1 MMVSLLGL
9 LIVCVGCASVEPG
22 PEPTPEPTPWE
33 LVHPHLSVTPDQRDV
48 VLSRDD
54 REPYATILAELVA
67 QADRQIR
74 DSEVGWNA
82 SEQNSNAQSA
92 AANAFLAWLYD
103 DPERAR
109 RSLDFLAAIRTDF
122 ENRDDWDI
130 NIRMPYSLMGWTEA
144 WDLLSAT
151 GLAPED
157 ELAAAVEDIVSVTH
171 QFYSAYVLDEGTRS
185 LLLTPAQNNHP
196 IRTAMAIGYVALG
209 IWDHPLSASMRDWAF
224 SELDYLWG
232 EDGQYQLEDGSV
244 SEGPFYSAFAWTP
257 SLALFI
263 AAENSGRTLDLRRSC
278 LNRSDADPWTGHGCA
293 EGEPFTFASPLRTAR
308 FQEFADWSIS
318 LRLPWGARPPRED
331 SRFNSPN
338 GFALLT
344 SFAPEAGPYR
354 WDWEN
359 NRDFPR
365 RTTSG
370 LDSKI
375 LHLAW
380 FDDGVAA
387 VEPPFESRVS
397 PVAGEAVFRS
407 SWDDDAV
414 WGMLMAEH
422 GSARKTLHDH
432 VDALSF
438 QVAAYGEYLLMDT
451 GYYKPL
457 AYNNARTSN
466 ATGHNVV
473 LIDGQGAPDKGLLT
487 NFGDAD
493 AWLEH
498 GLVGGVVEVAEAR
511 QAYEDAE
518 IVRTM
523 AFVDDRYFVV
533 ADRIESDRE
542 PREHRFRVHGWAG
555 LDSGGAFTMGQ
566 DGARWARD
574 SAGIDVHVRSPDGDV
589 SIEQPPYEEAQPP
602 YTHEIEEGRA
612 TTHHEVMDA
621 VITASAPDF
630 LGLLLPYRVGEDPPE
645 VSWEYDAAWVDG
657 DLVVLREPVDG
668 ILYLEAGTLETDASL
683 VILRPGGFVFAS
695 RGTYVRWAGEDVL
708 SGGDPEGNTLV
719 E

>member
-1 MMVSLLGL
+1 MRLLL
-9 LIVCVGCASVEPG
+9 LLLVGCVSVDPAPM
-22 PEPTPEPTPWE
+22 PEPTPGPYEPF
-33 LVHPHLSVTPDQRDV
+33 HPHLVVTPDQRDV
-48 VLSRDD
+48 VLSRLD
-54 REPYATILAELVA
+54 REPYSSILAELTA
-67 QADRQIR
+67 QADREIR
-74 DSEVGWNA
+74 SAEVAWNA

-92 AANAFLAWLYD
+92 SANAFLAWLHTD
-103 DPERAR
+103 DARAR

-130 NIRMPYSLMGWTEA
+130 NIRMPYCLMGWTDA

-151 GLAPED
+151 GLASQD
-157 ELAAAVEDIVSVTH
+157 ELDAAAEDVVSVAH
-171 QFYSAYVLDEGTRS
+171 QFYSAYVLDEGTRT
-185 LLLTPAQNNHP
+185 LMLGPAQNNHP
-196 IRTAMAIGYVALG
+196 IRTAMAIGYVGLG
-209 IWDHPLSASMRDWAF
+209 FWDHPLSASMRDWAF

-232 EDGQYQLEDGSV
+232 AGGQYQFDDGSV

-257 SLALFI
+257 SLAIFL
-263 AAENSGRTLDLRRSC
+263 AAENSGRSLELRRSC
-278 LNRSDADPWTGHGCA
+278 LNRNDADPWTGHGCI
-293 EGEPFTFASPLRTAR
+293 EGEPFTFANPLRTPR
-308 FQEFADWSIS
+308 FVAFADWSMG
-318 LRLPWGARPPRED
+318 LRLPWGERPPRED

-344 SFAPEAGPYR
+344 SLTEDGGRYR
-354 WDWEN
+354 WDWEQ
-359 NRDFPR
+359 NRDHPR
-365 RTTSG
+365 RSTSA
-370 LDSKI
+370 LDTKI

-380 FDDGVAA
+380 FDDA
-387 VEPPFESRVS
+387 VPAEEPPFESRVL

-407 SWDDDAV
+407 SWDEDAV

-451 GYYKPL
+451 GYYKPVP
-457 AYNNARTSN
+457 YNNARTAN

-498 GLVGGVVEVAEAR
+498 PLIGGVVEVAEAR

-533 ADRIESDRE
+533 ADRVDSERE

-555 LDSGGAFTMGQ
+555 FDSSGTFDLID
-566 DGARWARD
+566 DGARWQREL
-574 SAGIDVHVRSPDGDV
+574 AGVDVLVRSPDGDV
-589 SIEQPPYEEAQPP
+589 SIEQPLHEEAQPP

-612 TTHHEVMDA
+612 TTHHEVIDA
-621 VITASAPDF
+621 VITAPAPDF
-630 LGLLLPYRVGEDPPE
+630 LALLLPYRVGDPPLE
-645 VSWEYDAAWVDG
+645 VTWEQGAAWVDG
-657 DLVVLREPVDG
+657 DLIVLREPG
-668 ILYLEAGTLETDASL
+668 EGTLELAAGTLETDAAL
-683 VILRPGGFVFAS
+683 VILRPGAFAFAS
-695 RGTYVRWAGEDVL
+695 RGTYVRWGGQDL
-708 SGGDPEGNTLV
+708 LTDGDPDGNTLA